1 MDRAATATTGT
12 QMDRASTASAGT
24 QTVRRATATGSPLVV
39 KLDKDGKFVGIEGQL
54 QIDPTTGKPVYDEYA
69 SIVESRDLPPPPAT
83 WGQTIRRGLGF
94 SVPQPIKQTVT
105 QTQTP
110 FQQSELESLGIR
122 ESDFQSAPQ
131 MAARPTTIRNPGT
144 QTGRVVFATPRRA
157 STVPPDSAVPNHPA
171 ARRGLF

>member
-1 MDRAATATTGT
+1 
-12 QMDRASTASAGT
+12 MDRASTAAART

-39 KLDKDGKFVGIEGQL
+39 KLDEDGKFVGIEGQL

-69 SIVESRDLPPPPAT
+69 SIVESRDLPPPAAT

-94 SVPQPIKQTVT
+94 SVQQPPRQTVT

-122 ESDFQSAPQ
+122 ESDFIQSGTA
-131 MAARPTTIRNPGT
+131 MAARPATIRNPGT
-144 QTGRVVFATPRRA
+144 QNRRVVFATPSRA
-157 STVPPDSAVPNHPA
+157 VSTVPPLSAVPNPPA
-171 ARRGLF
+171 ARRGLFKM